1 MNLKIPREP
10 ASGAFEFR
18 ARPTPIWARKGR
30 FGWGLFEWHE
40 SDLKVG
46 ERWKSRCWELDARAD
61 WKIIYPLG
69 ARLVRVLAGRSITE
83 AKLENIPA
91 ADFAAAVAELRENV
105 PWLSAVQVEQDPR
118 TGRFL
123 RKAEPYHKQPAR
135 LPAGPERL
143 LTLREK
149 QVLAL
154 LCAGH
159 QNKEIGRQLAITTR
173 TAESHRN
180 NLYRKAGVNN
190 GMTLVRWAIR
200 QGFIEP

>member
-10 ASGAFEFR
+10 RGGLFEFR
-18 ARPTPIWARKGR
+18 GVPTRIAAIKGPHG
-30 FGWGLFEWHE
+30 FGLVEWDA
-40 SDLKVG
+40 SDLRNAGLVKI
-46 ERWKSRCWELDARAD
+46 WELDCRAD
-61 WKIIYPLG
+61 WKMIYALG
-69 ARLVRVLAGRSITE
+69 TRLVRVLAGRTITE

-105 PWLSAVQVEQDPR
+105 PWLSAVQVKQDPR

-123 RKAEPYHKQPAR
+123 RKAEPYHKPAR
-135 LPAGPERL
+135 LPTGPERL

-159 QNKEIGRQLAITTR
+159 QNKEIGRQLAIATR